1 VGFVIENIGFAQEL
15 TSPNPFALVSTR
27 KPDDTTNLM
36 ALSWWTYASNHPPTI
51 AVCISKKSYSH
62 ELMKKNQEFCLNIV
76 DESLRESA
84 FLCGTCTGRSENK
97 PEKFDIALIDPKEI
111 QTKLVKEHKVAF
123 ECRLVDT
130 ADTADHSIFIAEVV
144 ACHTNPEKN
153 QLFAL
158 DGYRSLGTVNYNE
171 ENHL

>member
-1 VGFVIENIGFAQEL
+1 MIENFSYAQEL

-51 AVCISKKSYSH
+51 AVCISKKGYSN
-62 ELMKKNQEFCLNIV
+62 ELIKNNKEFCLNIV
-76 DESLRESA
+76 DVSLRESA
-84 FLCGTCTGRSENK
+84 FLCGTLSGRSENK
-97 PEKFDIALIDPKEI
+97 PKKFDIAVVDPLEI

-130 ADTADHSIFIAEVV
+130 ADAADHSIFIAEIV
-144 ACHTNPEKN
+144 ACHLNPEKK
-153 QLFAL
+153 QLYAL
-158 DGYRSLGTVNYNE
+158 EGYRSLGMV
-171 ENHL
+171 

>member
-1 VGFVIENIGFAQEL
+1 MVENFSYVQEL

-51 AVCISKKSYSH
+51 AVCISKKGYSH
-62 ELMKKNQEFCLNIV
+62 ELIMNNQEFCLNIV

-84 FLCGTCTGRSENK
+84 FLCGTLSGRIENK
-97 PEKFDIALIDPKEI
+97 PVKFGIELMDSLEI
-111 QTKLVKEHKVAF
+111 QTRLVKEHKVAF

-144 ACHTNPEKN
+144 ALHVNPNKK
-153 QLFAL
+153 QLYAL
-158 DGYRSLGTVNYNE
+158 DGYRSLGTV
-171 ENHL
+171 